1 LNRNT
6 PDSRSIIAL
15 STGFWPSQV
24 LLTANR
30 MGLFEALAGG
40 PLGLEAICA
49 ALDTCPRPTRLLL
62 KACVAL
68 GLVQELDAGFVNS
81 AEADAFLVPGRPG
94 FLGDAIR
101 YSDNLYETWGRLELA
116 IRHDAPQMRS
126 STYLGEDAGITRDF
140 VYGMHSRAYGIGRV
154 LVEMVDLSGSNT
166 LLDVGGGPGTYS
178 ALLAQRYPQLR
189 CRVFDLPGIVAH
201 AADII
206 ESMGVSDRV
215 ATCAGDYTRT
225 PFPDGNDVV
234 LISGVFHRETS
245 DRCRQLILQASE
257 ALVPG
262 GQLIVCDVFTDADG
276 ASPVFAT
283 LFGLNMLLTAAD
295 GGVHADAD
303 VRKWMEQTGFNT
315 TPAADFPGPM
325 PHRVIQGRKQ

>member
-1 LNRNT
+1 LNRST
-6 PDSRSIIAL
+6 PDSRSIVAL

-24 LLTANR
+24 LLTSNR
-30 MGLFEALAGG
+30 IGLFEALAAG
-40 PLGLEAICA
+40 PLGVEAICA
-49 ALDTCPRPTRLLL
+49 ALNTCPRPTRLLL

-68 GLVQELDAGFVNS
+68 GLVRESESGFANS

-101 YSDNLYETWGRLELA
+101 YSDNLYETWGQLEQA
-116 IRHDAPQMRS
+116 IRHDAPQMAS
-126 STYLGEDAGITRDF
+126 STYLGENAGITRDF
-140 VYGMHSRAYGIGRV
+140 VYGMHSRAYGIGRA
-154 LVEMVDLSGSNT
+154 LAEMVDLSGRT
-166 LLDVGGGPGTYS
+166 MLLDVGGGPGTYS

-189 CRVFDLPGIVAH
+189 CRVFDLPGIVTH
-201 AADII
+201 AADIVK
-206 ESMGVSDRV
+206 SMGVADRV

-245 DRCRQLILQASE
+245 DRCRQLIDQASE

-262 GQLIVCDVFTDADG
+262 GLLIVCDVFTDADG
-276 ASPVFAT
+276 AGPAFAT
-283 LFGLNMLLTAAD
+283 LFGLNMLLTAPD

-303 VRKWMEQTGFNT
+303 VMMWMEQAGFTT
-315 TPAADFPGPM
+315 TPAVDFPGPM
-325 PHRVIQGRKQ
+325 PHRVIEGRKQ